1 MSMQN
6 IDQGLPRAIR
16 RRSVIKGAALA
27 ATGLAMPNIV
37 AAQNKGAIK
46 VGMPSVFSGVF
57 ALLGQSSAAGARME
71 IDKINAAGGINGRKL
86 ELITRDS
93 KGKPDEA
100 TKVVRDL
107 VNSEGCEIILDAET
121 SASAFAV
128 QELVRELGVLCIH
141 TNSET
146 TSLTA
151 NPKLF
156 APTCFRSAR
165 QGIHDAIGGGRYAA
179 DIVTKKNLFRFVTA
193 APDYAYGRENTAS
206 FMEYAKIFQP
216 KIEVL
221 DQAWPKLFQPDF
233 TEVVT
238 KIINAKPQALYTA
251 LFAGDLVAL
260 IDQGLLYGMFDKMET
275 FSVNLGDYGVLTQVK
290 ELPAGLHSGTRY
302 NRIVPNTPENQAFY
316 TEYTAKNKDHKI
328 CNWSWE
334 NATGATFMIEALKK
348 TDGNTDGKKLAEVI
362 KGMTIKSPFGTKG
375 TLTMRASDHTVIDYV
390 VGYGVTVPKDPFIKD
405 VYMAD
410 WGPIIELE
418 ADWKKRNGFG

>member
-1 MSMQN
+1 MKSHTTQP
-6 IDQGLPRAIR
+6 PRAIR
-16 RRSVIKGAALA
+16 RRGFMQGAAA
-27 ATGLAMPNIV
+27 IGASTLAMPNIV
-37 AAQNKGAIK
+37 AAQGKPIK
-46 VGMPSVFSGVF
+46 IGMPSVFSGVF

-71 IDKINAAGGINGRKL
+71 IDAVNAAGGINGRKL

-107 VNSEGCEIILDAET
+107 ISSEGCEIILDAET

-128 QELVRELGVLCIH
+128 QELIRELGVLCIH

-146 TSLTA
+146 SSLTA
-151 NPKLF
+151 NPKIH

-165 QGIHDAIGGGRYAA
+165 QGIHDSIGGGQYAA
-179 DIVTKKNLFRFVTA
+179 GIVSKKNLFKFVTA
-193 APDYAYGRENTAS
+193 APDYAYGRDITTT
-206 FMEYAKIFQP
+206 FVEYAKVFEP
-216 KIEVL
+216 RIEVI

-238 KIINAKPQALYTA
+238 KILQAKPQALYTA

-260 IDQGLLYGMFDKMET
+260 IDQGLLYGLFDKIET

-290 ELPAGLHSGTRY
+290 QLPPGLHSGTRY
-302 NRIVPNTPENQAFY
+302 NRTVPNTPANEAFY
-316 TEYTAKNKDHKI
+316 AEYTKKNTDHKI

-334 NATGATFMIEALKK
+334 NATGAKFMIEALKK
-348 TDGNTDGKKLAEVI
+348 TGGDTNGKKLAEII
-362 KGMTIKSPFGTKG
+362 KGMKIESPFGTNG

-390 VGYGVTVPKDPFIKD
+390 VGYGVTVPKEPFIKD
-405 VYMAD
+405 VFTAN
-410 WGPIIELE
+410 WGLILEHE
-418 ADWKKRNGFG
+418 ADWKKRNGFA

>member
-1 MSMQN
+1 
-6 IDQGLPRAIR
+6 
-16 RRSVIKGAALA
+16 
-27 ATGLAMPNIV
+27 MPNIV
-37 AAQNKGAIK
+37 AAQNKGPIK

-57 ALLGQSSAAGARME
+57 ALLGQSSSAGARME
-71 IDKINAAGGINGRKL
+71 IDKIIAAGGINGRKL

-107 VNSEGCEIILDAET
+107 VNSEGCEIILDTET

-128 QELVRELGVLCIH
+128 QELLRELGVLRIH

-151 NPKLF
+151 NPKLY

-179 DIVTKKNLFRFVTA
+179 DIVTKKNQFKFVTA

-216 KIEVL
+216 KIDVL

-233 TEVVT
+233 TEVVN

-260 IDQGLLYGMFDKMET
+260 IEQGLLYGMFDKMET

-290 ELPAGLHSGTRY
+290 EFPAGLHSGTPPRPAGRHPDPGGAEHAFLPGRRHPRRRHRQGY
-302 NRIVPNTPENQAFY
+302 DRLPRHHRRAEGERGHQAALPVGLSGSFNRFPRGRAV
-316 TEYTAKNKDHKI
+316 
-328 CNWSWE
+328 S
-334 NATGATFMIEALKK
+334 
-348 TDGNTDGKKLAEVI
+348 
-362 KGMTIKSPFGTKG
+362 SP
-375 TLTMRASDHTVIDYV
+375 AAN
-390 VGYGVTVPKDPFIKD
+390 PPPF
-405 VYMAD
+405 
-410 WGPIIELE
+410 P
-418 ADWKKRNGFG
+418 RS